1 MASIFDII
9 KYYHDNIKNEV
20 INVRYIFSIVFLCMP
35 IEFQFLF
42 IIIQL
47 HKPNLYYINSYQ
59 NLLPL
64 CSIDEY

>member
-47 HKPNLYYINSYQ
+47 HIT
-59 NLLPL
+59 
-64 CSIDEY
+64 

>member
-9 KYYHDNIKNEV
+9 KSILSWY
-20 INVRYIFSIVFLCMP
+20 RYIFSIVFLCMP